1 MAQKRRKFKGRDR
14 NGQYDDYIGF
24 LGGRAQRL
32 TAGHGNLNLFS
43 MLQACLN
50 GFRGHDYSP
59 AVPLTPEALG
69 RDAAA
74 CLAAG
79 ANEFHIHPRNGGGRE
94 SFDGD
99 DIGAALTAVRA
110 SVPGV
115 PVGVSTREGIMADPA
130 ARQQA
135 FQAWKI
141 LPDYVSVNL
150 SEADAPEVIR
160 LMLKRGIGIEAGLA
174 TVADAERYL
183 TLPEAASCLRV
194 LIEIDEQERAAA
206 LRVAHGIIAVL
217 DKMGSKLPRQL
228 HGFDASKWLMHAEA
242 LRLGLDQRIG
252 FEDGGFL
259 PDGRIAASNAELIAA
274 AVKRGVT

>member
-1 MAQKRRKFKGRDR
+1 
-14 NGQYDDYIGF
+14 
-24 LGGRAQRL
+24 
-32 TAGHGNLNLFS
+32 

-59 AVPLTPEALG
+59 AVPLTPEALA

-79 ANEFHIHPRNGGGRE
+79 ANEFHVHPRNAAGRE
-94 SFDGD
+94 SFAAD
-99 DIGAALTAVRA
+99 DIDAALQEIRTR
-110 SVPGV
+110 VPGV
-115 PVGVSTREGIMADPA
+115 PVGVSTREGIIADPET
-130 ARQQA
+130 RRRA
-135 FQAWKI
+135 FSAWKV

-160 LMLKRGIGIEAGLA
+160 LMLQRGIGIEAGLA
-174 TVADAERYL
+174 TVADAERYVA
-183 TLPEAASCLRV
+183 LPEAGSCLRI
-194 LIEIDEQERAAA
+194 LIEIEEQESAAA
-206 LRVAHGIIAVL
+206 FPVAHGIIAVL
-217 DKMGSKLPRQL
+217 DKSGSQLPRQL
-228 HGFDASKWLMHAEA
+228 HGFDASKWVIHAEA

-259 PDGRIAASNAELIAA
+259 PDGRMAASNAELIAA

>member
-1 MAQKRRKFKGRDR
+1 
-14 NGQYDDYIGF
+14 
-24 LGGRAQRL
+24 
-32 TAGHGNLNLFS
+32 

-50 GFRGHDYSP
+50 GARGFDYSP
-59 AVPLTPEALG
+59 AVPITPEALA

-79 ANEFHIHPRNGGGRE
+79 ANEFHVHPRSPDGIE
-94 SFDGD
+94 SFAAD
-99 DIGAALTAVRA
+99 DIGAALKAIRA

-115 PVGVSTREGIMADPA
+115 PVGVSTREGIMVDPA
-130 ARQQA
+130 ARELA
-135 FQAWKI
+135 FSAWQV

-174 TVADAERYL
+174 TVADAEHYVA
-183 TLPEAASCLRV
+183 LPEAGSCLRI
-194 LIEIDEQERAAA
+194 LIEIDEQESAAA
-206 LRVAHGIIAVL
+206 LRVANGVIAVL
-217 DKMGSKLPRQL
+217 DKAGSKLPRQL
-228 HGFDASKWLMHAEA
+228 HGFDASKWVMHAEA

-259 PDGRIAASNAELIAA
+259 LSGRMAQSNAELIAA
-274 AVKRGVT
+274 AVKRGAT